1 MAHAYKETR
10 ISLASDSPRAR
21 IGFSPFLIQSPRA
34 LSQASEEVPMESSDR
49 RRDTRVNIRMPVRF
63 RTLNAAGS
71 DEQVAVSENISQ
83 HGLFF
88 TTDFPL
94 KIGMRVEVSLQMPR
108 TLAERV
114 PSDVKCV
121 AHVVHVGPSPT
132 PGGLAGIGLQIDRFE
147 IRVQEP
153 ERWAS

>member
-1 MAHAYKETR
+1 
-10 ISLASDSPRAR
+10 
-21 IGFSPFLIQSPRA
+21 
-34 LSQASEEVPMESSDR
+34 MESSDR

-83 HGLFF
+83 HGLFL

-132 PGGLAGIGLQIDRFE
+132 SGGLAGIGLQIDRFD
-147 IRVQEP
+147 IKVQAP